1 MEDKKI
7 DPAEMQIAASKI
19 LADGEAY
26 FKLFEKH
33 VPRDLGAG
41 ADVMLYKIGNM
52 TCMLELIAL
61 NPAASYVIVGNE
73 AASNALKVML
83 SEATKVKYLME
94 FDFKETGMKF
104 DCIIMNPPYGRSL
117 SHNILNIASKY
128 LKDDKSVVVSLQPV
142 TPYQTFV
149 ESTKV
154 TKENMSHIKDIE
166 IIQAD
171 KASEIFGITV
181 RSDLGIIQIDNSIH
195 DYKYQFNE
203 CKPIYDKIIN
213 KKLKSWRSVCVYDK
227 DPKHFLY
234 MNGDNGYAKGW
245 HLKPTEIF
253 NGKTNAKLVFNSK
266 EEKDNFFNSVKNTWL
281 YKFIYILDNDAAVPA
296 HFPFMQDYSK
306 PWDDAR
312 LYKYFN
318 LTDEEI
324 KTIEFTIE
332 KFNKT
337 KRQNDK
343 QVLY

>member
-1 MEDKKI
+1 MADKI
-7 DPAEMQIAASKI
+7 DIPSFQIAASKMR
-19 LADGEAY
+19 ADGNAY

-33 VPRDLGAG
+33 IPVGYGENSTIL
-41 ADVMLYKIGNM
+41 LYKIDNM
-52 TCMLELIAL
+52 SCIAKIVDMNNSSKYIVVTNDATAAALRIVL
-61 NPAASYVIVGNE
+61 NKSINVDY
-73 AASNALKVML
+73 LKD
-83 SEATKVKYLME
+83 
-94 FDFKETGMKF
+94 FDFEKNDMKF

-117 SHNILNIASKY
+117 PHNILNIASKY

-154 TKENMSHIKDIE
+154 TKENMSHIKGIE

-195 DYKYQFNE
+195 DYKYQFND

-213 KKLKSWRSVCVYDK
+213 KKLKSWRSVCVYDQ
-227 DPKHFLY
+227 DHKHFLY

-253 NGKTNAKLVFNSK
+253 NGKTNAKIVFNSK

-306 PWDDAR
+306 HWDDTR
-312 LYKYFN
+312 FYKFFN
-318 LTDEEI
+318 ITSEEQ
-324 KTIEFTIE
+324 KVIEETM
-332 KFNKT
+332 KKY
-337 KRQNDK
+337 K
-343 QVLY
+343 

>member
-1 MEDKKI
+1 MADKI
-7 DPAEMQIAASKI
+7 DIPSFQIAASKMR
-19 LADGEAY
+19 ADGNAY

-33 VPRDLGAG
+33 VPVGYGENSTIL
-41 ADVMLYKIGNM
+41 LYKIDNM
-52 TCMLELIAL
+52 SCIAKIMDMNNSAKYIVVTNDATAVALRIVL
-61 NPAASYVIVGNE
+61 NKSINVDY
-73 AASNALKVML
+73 LKD
-83 SEATKVKYLME
+83 
-94 FDFKETGMKF
+94 FDFEKNDMKF

-117 SHNILNIASKY
+117 PHNILNIASKY

-213 KKLKSWRSVCVYDK
+213 KKLKSWRSVCVCDK

-306 PWDDAR
+306 PWNDSR
-312 LYKYFN
+312 FYEFFNITSEEQKVIEETMKKY
-318 LTDEEI
+318 EI
-324 KTIEFTIE
+324 
-332 KFNKT
+332 
-337 KRQNDK
+337 
-343 QVLY
+343 

>member
-1 MEDKKI
+1 MADKI
-7 DPAEMQIAASKI
+7 DISSFQIAASKMR
-19 LADGEAY
+19 ADGNAY

-33 VPRDLGAG
+33 IPVGYGENSPIL
-41 ADVMLYKIGNM
+41 LYKIDNM
-52 TCMLELIAL
+52 SCIAKIMDMNNSAKYIVVTNDATAAALHIVL
-61 NPAASYVIVGNE
+61 NKSINVDY
-73 AASNALKVML
+73 LKD
-83 SEATKVKYLME
+83 
-94 FDFKETGMKF
+94 FDFEKNDMKF
-104 DCIIMNPPYGRSL
+104 DCIIMNPPYGRTL
-117 SHNILNIASKY
+117 PHNILNIASKY

-213 KKLKSWRSVCVYDK
+213 KKLKSWRSVCVYDQ

-306 PWDDAR
+306 PWDDTR
-312 LYKYFN
+312 LYEYFN
-318 LTDEEI
+318 LTDEEQNII
-324 KTIEFTIE
+324 KQTME
-332 KFNKT
+332 KYK
-337 KRQNDK
+337 
-343 QVLY
+343 

>member
-1 MEDKKI
+1 MLNKSINVDYLK
-7 DPAEMQIAASKI
+7 DF
-19 LADGEAY
+19 D
-26 FKLFEKH
+26 FEKN
-33 VPRDLGAG
+33 D
-41 ADVMLYKIGNM
+41 
-52 TCMLELIAL
+52 
-61 NPAASYVIVGNE
+61 
-73 AASNALKVML
+73 
-83 SEATKVKYLME
+83 
-94 FDFKETGMKF
+94 MKF

-117 SHNILNIASKY
+117 PHNILNIASKY

-166 IIQAD
+166 IIQAN

-213 KKLKSWRSVCVYDK
+213 KKLKSWRSVCVYDQ

-281 YKFIYILDNDAAVPA
+281 YKLIYILDNDAAVPA

-306 PWDDAR
+306 PW
-312 LYKYFN
+312 
-318 LTDEEI
+318 TDERFYKFFNITSAEQ
-324 KTIEFTIE
+324 KVIEETME
-332 KFNKT
+332 KYK
-337 KRQNDK
+337 
-343 QVLY
+343 

>member
-1 MEDKKI
+1 
-7 DPAEMQIAASKI
+7 
-19 LADGEAY
+19 
-26 FKLFEKH
+26 
-33 VPRDLGAG
+33 
-41 ADVMLYKIGNM
+41 
-52 TCMLELIAL
+52 
-61 NPAASYVIVGNE
+61 
-73 AASNALKVML
+73 
-83 SEATKVKYLME
+83 
-94 FDFKETGMKF
+94 MKF
-104 DCIIMNPPYGRSL
+104 DCIIMNPRYGRSL
-117 SHNILNIASKY
+117 PHNILNIASKY

-213 KKLKSWRSVCVYDK
+213 KKLKSWRSVCVCDK

-306 PWDDAR
+306 SWDDACF
-312 LYKYFN
+312 YKFFN
-318 LTDEEI
+318 ITPAEQ
-324 KTIEFTIE
+324 KVIEDTME
-332 KFNKT
+332 KYN
-337 KRQNDK
+337 
-343 QVLY
+343 

>member
-1 MEDKKI
+1 
-7 DPAEMQIAASKI
+7 
-19 LADGEAY
+19 
-26 FKLFEKH
+26 
-33 VPRDLGAG
+33 
-41 ADVMLYKIGNM
+41 
-52 TCMLELIAL
+52 
-61 NPAASYVIVGNE
+61 
-73 AASNALKVML
+73 
-83 SEATKVKYLME
+83 
-94 FDFKETGMKF
+94 MKF

-117 SHNILNIASKY
+117 PHNILNVASKY

-213 KKLKSWRSVCVYDK
+213 KKLKSWRSVCVYDQ

-312 LYKYFN
+312 FHKFFN
-318 LTDEEI
+318 ITPEEQ
-324 KTIEFTIE
+324 KVIEETIE
-332 KFNKT
+332 KYET
-337 KRQNDK
+337 K
-343 QVLY
+343 

>member
-1 MEDKKI
+1 
-7 DPAEMQIAASKI
+7 
-19 LADGEAY
+19 
-26 FKLFEKH
+26 
-33 VPRDLGAG
+33 
-41 ADVMLYKIGNM
+41 M
-52 TCMLELIAL
+52 T
-61 NPAASYVIVGNE
+61 
-73 AASNALKVML
+73 
-83 SEATKVKYLME
+83 
-94 FDFKETGMKF
+94 DMKF

-117 SHNILNIASKY
+117 PHNILNIASKY

-213 KKLKSWRSVCVYDK
+213 KKLKSWRSVCVCDK

-306 PWDDAR
+306 SWDDAR

-324 KTIEFTIE
+324 KTIESTIE

-337 KRQNDK
+337 KTIE
-343 QVLY
+343 

>member
-1 MEDKKI
+1 MSKKDNI
-7 DPAEMQIAASKI
+7 SSFQIAHSKI
-19 LADGEAY
+19 WADGEKY
-26 FKLFEKH
+26 FSLFEKH
-33 VPRDLGAG
+33 IPELEAG
-41 ADVMLYKIGNM
+41 HKVLVYDVSNLDFICKLMSLNKDAEFWIYGNQ
-52 TCMLELIAL
+52 E
-61 NPAASYVIVGNE
+61 VNE
-73 AASNALKVML
+73 ALRVLGFSFHEVAEDLESKTYNIP
-83 SEATKVKYLME
+83 
-94 FDFKETGMKF
+94 DMKF

-117 SHNILNIASKY
+117 PHNILNIASKY

-213 KKLKSWRSVCVYDK
+213 KKLKSWRSVCVCDK

-312 LYKYFN
+312 FYKFFN
-318 LTDEEI
+318 ITSEEQKVI
-324 KTIEFTIE
+324 KEAME
-332 KFNKT
+332 KYK
-337 KRQNDK
+337 
-343 QVLY
+343 

>member
-1 MEDKKI
+1 MADKI
-7 DPAEMQIAASKI
+7 DISSLQIAASKMH
-19 LADGEAY
+19 ANGNAY

-33 VPRDLGAG
+33 IPVGYRENSTIL
-41 ADVMLYKIGNM
+41 LYKIDNM
-52 TCMLELIAL
+52 SCIAKIVDMNNSAKYIIVTNDATAAALRIVL
-61 NPAASYVIVGNE
+61 NKSINVDY
-73 AASNALKVML
+73 LKD
-83 SEATKVKYLME
+83 
-94 FDFKETGMKF
+94 FDFEKNDMKF

-117 SHNILNIASKY
+117 PHNILNIASKY

-213 KKLKSWRSVCVYDK
+213 KKLKSWRSVCVYDQ

-312 LYKYFN
+312 FYEYFN
-318 LTDEEI
+318 LTDEEQNII
-324 KTIEFTIE
+324 KQTMENY
-332 KFNKT
+332 K
-337 KRQNDK
+337 
-343 QVLY
+343 

>member
-1 MEDKKI
+1 
-7 DPAEMQIAASKI
+7 
-19 LADGEAY
+19 
-26 FKLFEKH
+26 
-33 VPRDLGAG
+33 
-41 ADVMLYKIGNM
+41 M
-52 TCMLELIAL
+52 T
-61 NPAASYVIVGNE
+61 
-73 AASNALKVML
+73 
-83 SEATKVKYLME
+83 
-94 FDFKETGMKF
+94 DMKF

-117 SHNILNIASKY
+117 PHNILNIASKY

-203 CKPIYDKIIN
+203 CKLIYDKIIN
-213 KKLKSWRSVCVYDK
+213 KKLKSWRSVCVYDQ

-253 NGKTNAKLVFNSK
+253 NGKTNAKIVFNSK

-312 LYKYFN
+312 FYKFFN
-318 LTDEEI
+318 ITEDEQ
-324 KTIEFTIE
+324 KVIEETME
-332 KFNKT
+332 KYK
-337 KRQNDK
+337 
-343 QVLY
+343 

>member
-1 MEDKKI
+1 MADKI
-7 DPAEMQIAASKI
+7 DISSFQIAASKMR
-19 LADGEAY
+19 ADGNAY

-33 VPRDLGAG
+33 IPVGYGENSTIL
-41 ADVMLYKIGNM
+41 LYKIDNM
-52 TCMLELIAL
+52 SCIAKIVDMNNSSKYIVVTNDATAAALRIVL
-61 NPAASYVIVGNE
+61 NKSINVDY
-73 AASNALKVML
+73 LKD
-83 SEATKVKYLME
+83 
-94 FDFKETGMKF
+94 FDFEKNDMKF

-117 SHNILNIASKY
+117 PHNILNIASKY

-306 PWDDAR
+306 SWDDAR
-312 LYKYFN
+312 FYKFFN
-318 LTDEEI
+318 ITEDEQ
-324 KTIEFTIE
+324 KVIEETME
-332 KFNKT
+332 KYK
-337 KRQNDK
+337 
-343 QVLY
+343 